1 MFHHSDPGGAGPGAL
16 QAGGCWLGSLCFVAT
31 PGKVLSCEA
40 LSALNLGS
48 GPRAPVGGDA

>member
-1 MFHHSDPGGAGPGAL
+1 MFRHSDPGGARPGAL
-16 QAGGCWLGSLCFVAT
+16 WAGGRWLGSPCFVAT
-31 PGKVLSCEA
+31 SGKVLPCEA